1 MTAFFYVQHIHV
13 LLPRRGLR
21 AKTLLAFLWRAI
33 PGRDPA
39 GRRSATLKIALGIFC
54 LKKNVCN
61 HGRRAL
67 RPWSNGSK
75 VGGWLQNGP

>member
-33 PGRDPA
+33 PGRPPA
-39 GRRSATLKIALGIFC
+39 GRRSATLKIAPGNFLPEKR
-54 LKKNVCN
+54 LQ
-61 HGRRAL
+61 
-67 RPWSNGSK
+67 PGS
-75 VGGWLQNGP
+75 